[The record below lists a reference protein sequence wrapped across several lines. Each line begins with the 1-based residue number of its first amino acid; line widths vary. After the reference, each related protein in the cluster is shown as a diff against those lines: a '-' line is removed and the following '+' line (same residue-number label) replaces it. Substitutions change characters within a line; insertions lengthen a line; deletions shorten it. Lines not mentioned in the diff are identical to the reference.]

1 MKLKHIKIMLINKKI
16 NKYLHQKIK
25 STNKSIL
32 MLTKQLKHQYLNKY
46 KQQIYK
52 NKSLKYKLY
61 NWQIKKQ

>member
-61 NWQIKKQ
+61 N